1 MNYKMT
7 NQYKWLHNRFYF
19 HLFCAC
25 SWLIIIFLIFLFIII
40 DTEVKLKDFALF
52 FLIYGFLL
60 VVLFYGTIIAYY
72 GIKLINISKD
82 NYQVKEV
89 KLLNIYEISPR
100 KIYLTILT
108 ETNDKK
114 EIIIYK
120 RFWDYQISLKKDE
133 KIKVLDGESNTL
145 I

>member
-7 NQYKWLHNRFYF
+7 NQYKWFHNRFYF

-25 SWLIIIFLIFLFIII
+25 LWLVTIFLIFLFIII
-40 DTEVKLKDFALF
+40 DTEVNLKNFALF

-72 GIKLINISKD
+72 GIKLINISRD

-89 KLLNIYEISPR
+89 KLLDIYEISPR
-100 KIYLTILT
+100 KIYLTILM
-108 ETNDKK
+108 ETNEKK

-120 RFWDYQISLKKDE
+120 KFWDYEISLKEDK
-133 KIKVLDGESNTL
+133 KIKVLDGVSNTL